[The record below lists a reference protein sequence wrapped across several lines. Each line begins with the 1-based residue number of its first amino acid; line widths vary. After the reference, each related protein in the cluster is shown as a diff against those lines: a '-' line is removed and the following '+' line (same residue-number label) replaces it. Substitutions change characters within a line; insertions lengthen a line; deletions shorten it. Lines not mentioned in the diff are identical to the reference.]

1 MKERQEVFN
10 NYMESFVKL
19 SSVQKCKEVIEKQ
32 KKILALL
39 VVYAENKG
47 INPILLKSREL
58 NDLTKDNPT
67 IDDYIEAIMVYTQ
80 DIEELYGQ
88 VLN

>member
-39 VVYAENKG
+39 VMYAENKG

-58 NDLTKDNPT
+58 NDLSNDNPT
-67 IDDYIEAIMVYTQ
+67 LDDYIEVIMVYTQ

-88 VLN
+88 VLI

>member
-1 MKERQEVFN
+1 MQRSYRKT
-10 NYMESFVKL
+10 
-19 SSVQKCKEVIEKQ
+19 

-39 VVYAENKG
+39 VMYVENKG

-58 NDLTKDNPT
+58 NDLSKENPT
-67 IDDYIEAIMVYTQ
+67 LDDYIEAIMVYTQ